1 MVEEYTLEQALDI
14 LEKFK
19 FFQGQR
25 AGRELWNDKPKD
37 VQDQDLKDFNCGIE
51 KVISFLKS
59 HEFLTEVDYLE
70 LKQAKTLLEFRE
82 ETIKYLEDANIRYSK
97 EIEKLKA
104 FAKINDEHLHV
115 RLKAQAHR
123 EGVEEVLNAIMDLEI
138 KNDTVCAYELSRIV
152 NNFAD
157 KYSIKIEEEDST
169 ENV

>member
-1 MVEEYTLEQALDI
+1 MVEECTLEQTLDI

-59 HEFLTEVDYLE
+59 HEFLTKIDYLD
-70 LKQAKTLLEFRE
+70 LKQAKSLLEFRE
-82 ETIKYLEDANIRYSK
+82 ETIKYLEDANIRYSRK
-97 EIEKLKA
+97 VEKLKA

-123 EGVEEVLNAIMDLEI
+123 EGIEEVLNTIMNLEI
-138 KNDTVCAYELSRIV
+138 KNNTVCTNELLRIV

-157 KYSIKIEEEDST
+157 KYNIKIKIEKEDP
-169 ENV
+169 ND